1 MGLPWTA
8 QDEADFEGRGWT
20 LSEAQAQLNQ
30 LVAGGRSVAI
40 VRPCSAGDGIHVLAE
55 VERLRAIEA
64 GVEVLEGSNDV
75 ACFVPASG
83 AATRMFAPLRGERSR
98 ETDALLEVR
107 VMLFPFWSSCQRDA
121 LAALRPEDRVNQAV
135 EWILDGST
143 GWSHLPKGLIPFH
156 RYADGV
162 SRTSFEEHAS
172 EWELLAGEAPLH
184 FTVSKDFQSEIESL
198 FARSHHISTSI
209 QLPETD
215 TLAWDEASG
224 DVARHADGRLLFRPG
239 GHGAL
244 LRNLTQ
250 LDADFVFIRNIDNV
264 VPAQR
269 MPMRNQEQQVLLGH
283 CASLVKER
291 NALLNSALNGEAD
304 WQDRAF
310 HWLRMFDERAF
321 EYLSEEAL
329 IGLLNRPIRVAG
341 MVVNEGAPGGG
352 PFWIHQSNGSVVPSI
367 VEGSELPTGGLTGG
381 THFNPVNLVCH
392 GKDYKGH
399 SYDLDGFTDGSRF
412 FTGFKD
418 WNGKAIRILERPG
431 LWNGGMDGWLTRFVE
446 VPVATFA
453 PVKTLF
459 DLLDDVRLS
468 QG

>member
-40 VRPCSAGDGIHVLAE
+40 VRPCSAGDGIHVLAG
-55 VERLRAIEA
+55 VERTQAIEA
-64 GVEVLEGSNDV
+64 GADVLEGSHDV

-98 ETDALLEVR
+98 ETDAQLEKHA
-107 VMLFPFWSSCQRDA
+107 MNFPFWSSCQRDA
-121 LAALRPEDRVNQAV
+121 LGALRPEDRAEQAV
-135 EWILDGST
+135 EWILDGSN

-156 RYADGV
+156 RYADGA
-162 SRTSFEEHAS
+162 SRTSFEEHAA
-172 EWELLAGEAPLH
+172 EWNLLAGEALLH

-198 FARSHHISTSI
+198 FAPSHHISTSI

-244 LRNLTQ
+244 LRNLSQ

-264 VPAQR
+264 VPTQL
-269 MPMRNQEQQVLLGH
+269 MPMRNQEQQALLGS
-283 CASLVKER
+283 CALLVKER
-291 NALLNSALNGEAD
+291 NALLNSALNGEFD
-304 WQDRAF
+304 WQDRAVD
-310 HWLRMFDERAF
+310 WLRLFDERALGA
-321 EYLSEEAL
+321 LSEEVL

-352 PFWIHQSNGSVVPSI
+352 PFWIRQSNGSVVPSI
-367 VEGSELPTGGLTGG
+367 VEGAELPAGGLTGG

-392 GKDYKGH
+392 GKNHKGKP
-399 SYDLDGFTDGSRF
+399 YDLSDFTDGSRF
-412 FTGFKD
+412 FTGVKD

-446 VPVATFA
+446 VPAATFA
-453 PVKTLF
+453 PVKTVF
-459 DLLDDVRLS
+459 DLLDEVRQV